1 MAAVTILPKKCRS
14 HITWWM
20 VLRNASRSK
29 LQQVCSHF
37 HSFYFLF
44 SSASC
49 AFTFLL
55 ITLKWELRPR
65 HDLGE
70 SSSGC
75 DVPFTAMIKKKERF
89 NYLKYMKNSRL
100 KQLNSMEDKTWSVI
114 KFLNGRKL
122 ARLRLSFT
130 RDPWNR
136 ASVWSDG
143 KVCMFLSW
151 LEVGSV

>member
-75 DVPFTAMIKKKERF
+75 DVPFTAIIKKKKDLTIRSTW
-89 NYLKYMKNSRL
+89 KTAD
-100 KQLNSMEDKTWSVI
+100 LNSWIAWKTKLDLWSN
-114 KFLNGRKL
+114 FWTDENLHGS
-122 ARLRLSFT
+122 AFRLHGT
-130 RDPWNR
+130 RGT
-136 ASVWSDG
+136 VQ
-143 KVCMFLSW
+143 VF
-151 LEVGSV
+151 EVTAKCACFCPD

>member
-49 AFTFLL
+49 TFTFLL
-55 ITLKWELRPR
+55 ITLKWELTSPPWRGWVFLWVWCTL
-65 HDLGE
+65 HGNDW
-70 SSSGC
+70 
-75 DVPFTAMIKKKERF
+75 KKERL

-100 KQLNSMEDKTWSVI
+100 EQLNTMEDKTWSMI
-114 KFLNGRKL
+114 KFLNGQKL
-122 ARLRLSFT
+122 ARLLLSFT
-130 RDPWNR
+130 RDPCKCLN
-136 ASVWSDG
+136 
-143 KVCMFLSW
+143 MFLSW

>member
-55 ITLKWELRPR
+55 ITLKWELTSPPW
-65 HDLGE
+65 LGWVFLWVWCTLH
-70 SSSGC
+70 GN
-75 DVPFTAMIKKKERF
+75 DFKKKKEWPTWSTW
-89 NYLKYMKNSRL
+89 KTD
-100 KQLNSMEDKTWSVI
+100 LNSWMAWKTKLDLWSNFWTDKN
-114 KFLNGRKL
+114 L
-122 ARLRLSFT
+122 
-130 RDPWNR
+130 D
-136 ASVWSDG
+136 
-143 KVCMFLSW
+143 
-151 LEVGSV
+151 GSVFRLHGTRGTVQMFQVTAKCTCFCPD